1 MAAKKQKVQET
12 PSRQAAYSARNR
24 ARLIRDAQELLAEI
38 GPSATLEQI
47 ATYAEV
53 SPTTIYK
60 YFENKEQL
68 FAAALNEAWVGFLIW
83 ANSQKIPGDKL
94 ERVLDSGRKLFWARK
109 THPLFANMLHNCL
122 NQMPD
127 FALQADQGDA
137 KKIFRELAKNGEI
150 KREDFEE
157 RYLLWSHIYTGLLKS
172 VFVTQEITPSE
183 AEVAFA
189 IGLSVWGISDS
200 KAKKLISRPLEFAPM
215 E

>member
-1 MAAKKQKVQET
+1 MAAKKQKAQET

-24 ARLIRDAQELLAEI
+24 ARLIKDTQELLADI

-47 ATYAEV
+47 ATYLEV

-68 FAAALNEAWVGFLIW
+68 FAAALNEAWVDFLIW
-83 ANSQKIPGDKL
+83 ANSQKIPGERL
-94 ERVLDSGRKLFWARK
+94 ERVLDSGRKLFWSKK
-109 THPLFANMLHNCL
+109 THPLFARMLHNCL

-127 FALQADQGDA
+127 FALQVDQGDG
-137 KKIFRELAKNGEI
+137 KKIFKELAKSGEI
-150 KREDFEE
+150 KRENFEE
-157 RYLLWSHIYTGLLKS
+157 RYLLWTHIYTGLLKS
-172 VFVTQEITPSE
+172 VFVTEELSPAE
-183 AEVAFA
+183 AELAFA

-215 E
+215 Q